1 MPPRTQQQRAVLGE
15 SGGAGMFSTEFV
27 DPATPRG
34 ATWGGGGSE
43 GSDTRGA
50 SPIGGGGG
58 GSSGIGMQPAY
69 MLMQKW
75 GDGAALME
83 GEGQVEGEE
92 LDLSRRGLRSGNS
105 GGGMAFTRVMR
116 DIR

>member
-1 MPPRTQQQRAVLGE
+1 
-15 SGGAGMFSTEFV
+15 
-27 DPATPRG
+27 
-34 ATWGGGGSE
+34 
-43 GSDTRGA
+43 
-50 SPIGGGGG
+50 
-58 GSSGIGMQPAY
+58 MQPAY